1 MDQKIEQLLDALDSE
16 IKSQGLHGILLV
28 SDGTDLNQHTVG
40 LLGEQVIMVL
50 AIKDFLEKESG
61 LSFDELEK
69 GMVGV
74 KQNRNGWG
82 KQ

>member
-1 MDQKIEQLLDALDSE
+1 MDKKIEQLLDALDSE

-28 SDGTDLNQHTVG
+28 SDGTDLSQHTVG

-50 AIKDFLEKESG
+50 AMKDFLEKESG